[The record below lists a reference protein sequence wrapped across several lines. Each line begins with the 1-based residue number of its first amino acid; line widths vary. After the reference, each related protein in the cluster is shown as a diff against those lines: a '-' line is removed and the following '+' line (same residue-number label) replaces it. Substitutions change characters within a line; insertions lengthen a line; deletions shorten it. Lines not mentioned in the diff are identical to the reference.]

1 MAEQDFDIFLAHNS
15 DDKPK
20 IRAISHGLRRR
31 GLKPWLDEEQI
42 LAGQSFQKVLQT
54 AIPCVRAATVLI
66 GQTGL
71 GNWQEEEVQLLFNS
85 CKKANK
91 PLFLTLLPGVDEV
104 PIELGFLEQKHWV
117 SFRNGVHKALHDMES
132 GVRGAPAAPFFDI
145 LFCFNGEDV
154 AEVRGIEKH
163 LEEAQ
168 LHPWKEGLN
177 ASALQLSVLRELD
190 KDFERIS
197 SLAVFVGRD
206 SGPWE
211 QDIVADLILEFRE
224 HHRPVIPIILTSAN
238 EKPKLPVYL
247 KRLGYIDLRDG
258 ATETLDR
265 LTFGITG
272 KEGSISILKHSNL

>member
-20 IRAISHGLRRR
+20 VRAISHGLRRR
-31 GLKPWLDEEQI
+31 GLKPWLDEERI

-71 GNWQEEEVQLLFNS
+71 GDWQEEEVQLLFDS

-104 PIELGFLEQKHWV
+104 PAELGFLKQKHWV
-117 SFRNGVHKALHDMES
+117 SFHNGVHNALHEIES
-132 GVRGAPAAPFFDI
+132 GVRGTPASPFFDI
-145 LFCFNGEDV
+145 LFCFNGEDIG
-154 AEVRGIEKH
+154 EVREIERQ
-163 LEEAQ
+163 LIEAQ
-168 LHPWKEGLN
+168 LHPWKDGVN

-224 HHRPVIPIILTSAN
+224 RHRPVIPVILTSAN

-247 KRLGYIDLRDG
+247 RRLGHIDLKDE
-258 ATETLDR
+258 ATVALDR
-265 LTFGITG
+265 LAFGITG
-272 KEGSISILKHSNL
+272 KEGSASILKHINP